1 MTIGGR
7 SGNWTTSGSFGPL
20 PGVLLMRLGTLL
32 GARECVG
39 ERGAAMERDRDL
51 GCHVDDA
58 EEGEYPEERE
68 VL

>member
-1 MTIGGR
+1 
-7 SGNWTTSGSFGPL
+7 
-20 PGVLLMRLGTLL
+20 MRLGTLL

-51 GCHVDDA
+51 GCRVDDA